1 MAIGLLSVI
10 GHSSKFSA
18 VTGISALLGMP
29 VAIYVATV
37 LDPEEYGAYGLL
49 TLWLV
54 YAGLIGPGILSA
66 GQREVPVLL
75 GKGKEDEALRVQN
88 ISITAE
94 MLYTALPVVVILG
107 VSFFY
112 SDTVLQLGL
121 VIVAATYV
129 VNRLTR
135 FWANMNIMR
144 ERFTIV
150 AKGNLVAAIVIPV
163 STLAGVNWLGVYAL
177 LLSPLIAHAVT
188 WVYYLKRGA
197 IGYRFT
203 WDRTETIRLLRVGI
217 FLQALT
223 LAFWAFR
230 LTDRTIIASTLPLEQ
245 LGLYTYA
252 MGFAMYSRL
261 LFTNISSVL
270 KPMLWREAAKAKS
283 IFEGFS
289 DIKRVTIYV
298 ALAAA
303 VLIPI
308 SQLAFHLVATQLTT
322 KYLDSIPIFY
332 ALSYVVYF
340 WAVGGMHGTIL
351 NSSLVNKQQILLYFY
366 GVGLMFNVALDLLVI
381 KMGYGVVGVAWVTVG
396 TQGLVILAL
405 YHPVRGY
412 LFRDTRE
419 FLMFLPRIV
428 VPLLASL
435 PFYFVHTH
443 SASIASNTWAFAGIS
458 LASQLVLWTLVIM
471 ILYRDYISMNEV
483 RMAVN
488 RIKML
493 IPGK

>member
-1 MAIGLLSVI
+1 MAIRLLSVI

-18 VTGISALLGMP
+18 VAGISALLGVP
-29 VAIYVATV
+29 VTIYVATV
-37 LDPEEYGAYGLL
+37 LDPAEYGIYGLCS
-49 TLWLV
+49 LWLV
-54 YAGLIGPGILSA
+54 YAGLVGPGILSA

-75 GKGKEDEALRVQN
+75 GKGQEDEALRVQN

-94 MLYTALPVVVILG
+94 MLYTALPVVAIIG
-107 VSFFY
+107 ASFLY
-112 SDTVLQLGL
+112 SDPVVRLGL
-121 VIVAATYV
+121 VMVAGIYV
-129 VNRLTR
+129 VTRLGR

-144 ERFTIV
+144 EKFNIV
-150 AKGNLVAAIVIPV
+150 AMGNAIPAILMPAV
-163 STLAGVNWLGVYAL
+163 TLIGVNWLGVYAL

-188 WVYYLKRGA
+188 WVYYLKNGP
-197 IGYRFT
+197 IGYRFA

-245 LGLYTYA
+245 LGLYTFA
-252 MGFAMYSRL
+252 IGFAMYSRM
-261 LFTNISSVL
+261 LFANISRVL
-270 KPMLWREAAKAKS
+270 QPILWREAAEAAS
-283 IFEGFS
+283 LLEGFR
-289 DIKRVTIYV
+289 DIKRLTIYI

-303 VLIPI
+303 VLIPV

-340 WAVGGMHGTIL
+340 WAVGGMHGIIL
-351 NSSLVNKQQILLYFY
+351 NSSLVNKQKILLYFY
-366 GVGLMFNVALDLLVI
+366 GVGLIFNVALDLLVI
-381 KMGYGVVGVAWVTVG
+381 KMGYGVAGVAWVTVG
-396 TQGLVILAL
+396 TQGLVTLAL